1 MKKVKIIGMNI
12 DDFQKMLEDRK
23 NKITAQE
30 ARLIP
35 TYKSEQNI
43 ASVFLA
49 SLPLIKE
56 FQQNFLKQAGLQKGK
71 LYVFTE
77 IQLPLD
83 IDNGKQKRPDGLI
96 LKITGGKIIDA
107 ALLEVKHHGNDL
119 KKEQIE
125 SYIEVAKQYEIPKI
139 ITISN
144 QFVNKPTESPLHIK
158 TPKAVS
164 LFHFSWSYILTLAH
178 LLLFKADNIKDSDQI
193 NIMNEVVKYFEDPNS
208 GVTGFTKMKTGW
220 KNDIENIRR
229 KIVNEITENIITSW
243 QQETKDMAL
252 ILSRKCGRLVSTKI
266 TKNNSLKL
274 KSTLQMGKT
283 DIVIEADLISNN
295 VQMSIKVIPAQ
306 DVRIQTQVH
315 KMEKQIK
322 YVEDSDD
329 LMIGACYKN
338 YKGYEIKH
346 LNDIDKFYADKKKE
360 IKEFLF
366 ILNLNYTKQEF
377 ASEKRFVEKIE
388 KMLLRFHELI
398 IKNKL
403 GGLK

>member
-1 MKKVKIIGMNI
+1 MNI

>member
-366 ILNLNYTKQEF
+366 ILN
-377 ASEKRFVEKIE
+377 
-388 KMLLRFHELI
+388 
-398 IKNKL
+398 
-403 GGLK
+403 